1 MTDEQ
6 AVNNITDN
14 SMSEM
19 YEGVSQGFVKCLGCG
34 YESIR
39 QDRFQDLSLPI
50 RNEFGT
56 GVMNSSVEMALE
68 NYIKPEVL
76 EGDNQ
81 YNCEECASKQ
91 DAEKGIK
98 LVAGPPILTIA
109 LNRFTLD
116 YTTF

>member
-6 AVNNITDN
+6 AVNNVTDN

-76 EGDNQ
+76 EGENQ
-81 YNCEECASKQ
+81 YNCE
-91 DAEKGIK
+91 
-98 LVAGPPILTIA
+98 
-109 LNRFTLD
+109 
-116 YTTF
+116 